1 MKRMEIS
8 NEMKNQYLELQN
20 KAIIELT
27 EYFNLMAS
35 DSKFL
40 VSRLDIGY
48 KSVHVEITYNNQFG
62 ASISIGKTES
72 WGEDVPKWYL
82 DGVGGVGR
90 RDDVEADAVC
100 KMYILQGEVVKNWKA
115 VIMVIEDTT
124 SEMYDMRQ
132 EWNK

>member
-1 MKRMEIS
+1 MEIS

-27 EYFNLMAS
+27 EYFN
-35 DSKFL
+35 KL
-40 VSRLDIGY
+40 VGENGFIVRRIDVGY
-48 KSVHVEITYNNQFG
+48 KSVSVEITYNNKFG
-62 ASISIGKTES
+62 ANINVGKTTN
-72 WGEDVPKWYL
+72 WGEDDLKWYL

-90 RDDVEADAVC
+90 RDDVEGDAIC
-100 KMYILQGEVVKNWKA
+100 KMYILQGEVVKNWKT
-115 VIMVIEDTT
+115 VIKTLEEVT

>member
-27 EYFNLMAS
+27 EYFN
-35 DSKFL
+35 KL
-40 VSRLDIGY
+40 VGENGFIVRRIDVGY
-48 KSVHVEITYNNQFG
+48 KSVSVEITYNNKF
-62 ASISIGKTES
+62 AANINVGKTTN
-72 WGEDVPKWYL
+72 WGEDDLKWYL

-90 RDDVEADAVC
+90 RDDVEGDAIC
-100 KMYILQGEVVKNWKA
+100 KMYILQGEVVKNWKT
-115 VIMVIEDTT
+115 VIKTLEEVT

>member
-27 EYFNLMAS
+27 EYFN
-35 DSKFL
+35 KL
-40 VSRLDIGY
+40 VGENGFIVRRIDVGY
-48 KSVHVEITYNNQFG
+48 KSVSVEITYNNKFG
-62 ASISIGKTES
+62 ANINVGKTTN
-72 WGEDVPKWYL
+72 WGEDDLKWYL

-90 RDDVEADAVC
+90 RDDVEGDAIC
-100 KMYILQGEVVKNWKA
+100 KMYILQGEVVKNWKT
-115 VIMVIEDTT
+115 VIKTLEEVT